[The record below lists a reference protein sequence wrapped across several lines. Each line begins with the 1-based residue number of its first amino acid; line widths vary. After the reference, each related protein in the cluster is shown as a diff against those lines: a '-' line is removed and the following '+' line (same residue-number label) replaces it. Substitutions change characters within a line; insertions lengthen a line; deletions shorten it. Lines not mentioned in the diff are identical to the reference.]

1 MTRICANCGLNFQP
15 RPQVPNQAYC
25 SAPECQRARKLRWQQ
40 DKLRS
45 DPDYRESQRDAQR
58 AWLDRNP
65 GYWANY
71 RARQSLAQKKF
82 GRNTV
87 VKDTSCGSAKLDV
100 SPLPAGLYR
109 LRQIAVSRS
118 ATPGGW
124 LVELTPVCLD
134 CPCKKDACK
143 EKT

>member
-1 MTRICANCGLNFQP
+1 MTRICASCGLHFQP

-25 SAPECQRARKLRWQQ
+25 STPDCQRARKLRWQQ
-40 DKLRS
+40 DKLRN

-65 GYWANY
+65 GYWTNY
-71 RARQSLAQKKF
+71 RARKSEVQKF

-87 VKDTSCGSAKLDV
+87 VKDTSCGSTKLDV
-100 SPLPAGLYR
+100 SPLPYGLYR
-109 LRQIAVSRS
+109 LRQITGSPSVAPD
-118 ATPGGW
+118 TW
-124 LVELTPVCLD
+124 LVELMPVCID
-134 CPCKKDACK
+134 CPCKKDECK

>member
-1 MTRICANCGLNFQP
+1 MTPICANCGLHFQP
-15 RPQVPNQAYC
+15 RPQVPNQAFC
-25 SAPECQRARKLRWQQ
+25 STPECQRARKLRWQQ
-40 DKLRS
+40 DKLRN

-71 RARQSLAQKKF
+71 RARQSQTQKFSK
-82 GRNTV
+82 NTV
-87 VKDTSCGSAKLDV
+87 VKSICTGSAKLDM
-100 SPLPAGLYR
+100 SPLPSGLYR
-109 LRQIAVSRS
+109 LRQIAVLPS
-118 ATPGGW
+118 AAPGGW
-124 LVELTPVCLD
+124 LVELMPVCLD